1 MPTFRQDNVMAA
13 SSGIG
18 HEDAFYQQ
26 FQALLNESIPDCSPA
41 EVQGTL
47 TGLVCAGETD
57 DQFRSWGALLVENE
71 PENPAHQ
78 RTQDALCALMA
89 MTHKDLG
96 GKDFSFRPLL
106 PPDTDPVAERT
117 EAMAQWCH
125 GFGTGFHWN
134 GLVKPGQLEADAQ
147 DAIDDIAELA
157 QVDTT
162 SADSGDEDALIEL
175 EEYLKVAVQLI
186 FEAVEASAAT
196 HTH

>member
-1 MPTFRQDNVMAA
+1 MAA

-18 HEDAFYQQ
+18 RDDAFYEQ

-41 EVQGTL
+41 EVQGML

-57 DQFRSWGALLVENE
+57 DRFKSWSALLVAND
-71 PENPAHQ
+71 PKNPAHE

-96 GKDFSFRPLL
+96 GKDFRFRPLL
-106 PPDTDPVAERT
+106 PPDTDPVFERT
-117 EAMAQWCH
+117 QAMAQWCH
-125 GFGTGFHWN
+125 GFGAGFHWN
-134 GLVKPGQLEADAQ
+134 GLVNPGHLETDAQ
-147 DAIDDIAELA
+147 DAINDIAELA
-157 QVDTT
+157 QVDTA
-162 SADSGDEDALIEL
+162 SAASGDDDALIEL

>member
-1 MPTFRQDNVMAA
+1 MAA

-18 HEDAFYQQ
+18 QDDAFYEQ

-41 EVQGTL
+41 EVQGML

-57 DQFRSWGALLVENE
+57 DQFKSWGALLVEND
-71 PENPAHQ
+71 PKNPAHD

-106 PPDTDPVAERT
+106 PPDTDPVIERT
-117 EAMAQWCH
+117 QAMAQWCH

-134 GLVKPGQLEADAQ
+134 GLVKPGHLETDAQ
-147 DAIDDIAELA
+147 DAINDIAELA
-157 QVDTT
+157 QVDTA
-162 SADSGDEDALIEL
+162 SAASGDDDALIEL
-175 EEYLKVAVQLI
+175 AEYLKVAVQLI

>member
-1 MPTFRQDNVMAA
+1 MTA

-18 HEDAFYQQ
+18 REDAFYQQ
-26 FQALLNESIPDCSPA
+26 FQDLLNESIPDCSPA

-57 DQFRSWGALLVENE
+57 DQFRSWGALLVENK
-71 PENPAHQ
+71 PGNPAHQ

-89 MTHKDLG
+89 MTLKVLG

-117 EAMAQWCH
+117 QAMAQWCH

-134 GLVKPGQLEADAQ
+134 GLVRPGQLESDAQ
-147 DAIDDIAELA
+147 DAIYDIAELA

-186 FEAVEASAAT
+186 FEAVEASAPHHAQ
-196 HTH
+196 

>member
-1 MPTFRQDNVMAA
+1 MAA

-18 HEDAFYQQ
+18 RDDAFYEQ

-41 EVQGTL
+41 EVQGML

-57 DQFRSWGALLVENE
+57 AQFKSWGVLLVETG
-71 PENPAHQ
+71 PENPAHG

-89 MTHKDLG
+89 VTQKDLG

-106 PPDTDPVAERT
+106 PLDTDPVLERT
-117 EAMAQWCH
+117 QAMAQWCH

-134 GLVKPGQLEADAQ
+134 GRVEPGHLETDAQ
-147 DAIDDIAELA
+147 DAINDIAELA
-157 QVDTT
+157 QVDTV
-162 SADSGDEDALIEL
+162 SAASSDDDALIEL